1 MRKECGSAKGGG
13 AGVFRIVGS
22 PCPGTFFLKDRAC
35 VNLILSGNQMIR
47 HMGNLNIAVLGPL
60 GYAKDLGKKGTTSD
74 ITFYNLKK
82 GDDTVTLIE
91 PTRYPERL
99 APLFYAASMADAAL
113 VVIGEI
119 TPTLGEWIL
128 MLDEARVEQGSIV
141 LQNYLTPRDLAPLLR
156 GTVLERYEFV
166 DADPIV
172 LRDRLLACAHA
183 RPSVAPAPGVVGT
196 VPIDHHFNVRGIGT
210 VVLGGVTRGGIRKHD
225 ILKVYPGEQAIT
237 VRSIQK
243 HDDDFDWATE
253 GDRVGLALKNIESDD
268 LDRGFVL
275 SNDPEIR
282 ARTNLVARA
291 ALVKYWPAPLA
302 AGTVLHVGHWMQF
315 IPARVEA
322 VQDGGDRRQPTLT
335 LALEKDLVYL
345 PGDTAVLH
353 YLEGGKLRI
362 VGHIE
367 LA

>member
-1 MRKECGSAKGGG
+1 
-13 AGVFRIVGS
+13 
-22 PCPGTFFLKDRAC
+22 
-35 VNLILSGNQMIR
+35 
-47 HMGNLNIAVLGPL
+47 MGNLNLAVLGPA
-60 GYAKDLGKKGTTSD
+60 GYAKDLGKKGTESD

-82 GDDTVTLIE
+82 GEDTVTIIE

-113 VVIGEI
+113 VVVSAI
-119 TPTLGEWIL
+119 TPTLGEWVL
-128 MLDEARVEQGSIV
+128 MLDEVGVKQGYIV
-141 LQNYLTPRDLAPLLR
+141 LQNYLTPGDIAPLLR
-156 GTVLERYEFV
+156 ETVLERYEFV
-166 DADPIV
+166 EEDPIA
-172 LRDRLLACAHA
+172 LRDRLLGEAHA
-183 RPSVAPAPGVVGT
+183 RTPAEPATGAVGAI
-196 VPIDHHFNVRGIGT
+196 PIDHHFNVRGIGT
-210 VVLGGVTRGGIRKHD
+210 VILGGVVRGGIRKHSA
-225 ILKVYPGEQAIT
+225 LKVYPGERAIT

-243 HDDDFDWATE
+243 HDDDFDWAAE

-275 SNDPEIR
+275 SDDPALRTE
-282 ARTNLVARA
+282 TNLEGRA
-291 ALVKYWPAPLA
+291 TLVKYWPAPLT
-302 AGTVLHVGHWMQF
+302 AGTVLHIGHWMQF

-322 VQDGGDRRQPTLT
+322 VQDDGDWRHPTLT

-353 YLEGGKLRI
+353 YLEGGKLRV